1 MPHAGLLVLIRQHG
15 VDQIVEHLA
24 DLVLLGRHRRRHKLP
39 GVDERHGKPALGAQP
54 EVSRKAGD
62 RVAPELFAAR
72 VVSVIVQTVEGV
84 AHQVMHDLEHME
96 AVRAGTTVVE
106 AQLVLHVERLRHV
119 HAVEP
124 DLVGV
129 DGLVPKHALF
139 GTRLGFE
146 LTIDGIHGGA
156 ILGLAHQV
164 IELVEGLARIDV
176 IEVVLLRVVMLDG
189 AVVLDKEIDI
199 VIGESQVALL
209 TRDLVQFDERLDHAA
224 VNIVPGVLLAGANLF
239 DIPSRRLRRRGFDQL
254 LDITVQDLIA
264 THCCPL

>member
-1 MPHAGLLVLIRQHG
+1 M
-15 VDQIVEHLA
+15 EC
-24 DLVLLGRHRRRHKLP
+24 
-39 GVDERHGKPALGAQP
+39 HGKPALGAQP

-106 AQLVLHVERLRHV
+106 AQLVLHVERLGHI
-119 HAVEP
+119 HAIEP
-124 DLVGV
+124 DLVGI
-129 DGLVPKHALF
+129 DGLVPKHAFF
-139 GTRLGFE
+139 GARLGLE
-146 LTIDGIHGGA
+146 LAVDGVHGGTV
-156 ILGLAHQV
+156 LGLAHQV

-189 AVVLDKEIDI
+189 TVVLDKEIDV
-199 VIGESQVALL
+199 VIGKGQVALL
-209 TRDLVQFDERLDHAA
+209 TRDLVQLDERLDHAA
-224 VNIVPGVLLAGANLF
+224 VDIVPGVLLAGANLF

>member
-1 MPHAGLLVLIRQHG
+1 
-15 VDQIVEHLA
+15 
-24 DLVLLGRHRRRHKLP
+24 
-39 GVDERHGKPALGAQP
+39 
-54 EVSRKAGD
+54 
-62 RVAPELFAAR
+62 
-72 VVSVIVQTVEGV
+72 
-84 AHQVMHDLEHME
+84 ME
-96 AVRAGTTVVE
+96 T
-106 AQLVLHVERLRHV
+106 QLVLHVERLRHI

-146 LTIDGIHGGA
+146 LTIDGIHGRT

-164 IELVEGLARIDV
+164 IELVEGLARINV
-176 IEVVLLRVVMLDG
+176 IEVVLLGVVMFDG
-189 AVVLDKEIDI
+189 TVVLDKEID
-199 VIGESQVALL
+199 VVVGERQVALL
-209 TRDLVQFDERLDHAA
+209 TRDLVQLDERLDHAA
-224 VNIVPGVLLAGANLF
+224 VDIVPGVLLTGTELF

>member
-1 MPHAGLLVLIRQHG
+1 
-15 VDQIVEHLA
+15 
-24 DLVLLGRHRRRHKLP
+24 
-39 GVDERHGKPALGAQP
+39 
-54 EVSRKAGD
+54 
-62 RVAPELFAAR
+62 
-72 VVSVIVQTVEGV
+72 
-84 AHQVMHDLEHME
+84 MHDLEHME

-119 HAVEP
+119 HAIEP
-124 DLVGV
+124 NLVGI
-129 DGLVPKHALF
+129 DGLVPEHAFF
-139 GTRLGFE
+139 GARLGLE
-146 LTIDGIHGGA
+146 LAVDGVHGGTV
-156 ILGLAHQV
+156 LGLAHQV

-176 IEVVLLRVVMLDG
+176 IEVVLLGVVMLYG
-189 AVVLDKEIDI
+189 TVVLDKEIDV